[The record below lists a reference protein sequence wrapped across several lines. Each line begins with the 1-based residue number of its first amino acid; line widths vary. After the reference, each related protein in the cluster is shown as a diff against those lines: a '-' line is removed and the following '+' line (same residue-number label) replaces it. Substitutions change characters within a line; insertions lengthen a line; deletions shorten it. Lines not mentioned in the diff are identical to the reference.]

1 MLQFT
6 SAMISFLVT
15 QITNAPT
22 TTNFSKEK
30 AGLESWIG
38 KEWYI
43 VVVLLVT
50 GIIIGLFLAYILQCS
65 RRRWFRNRK
74 SERPVEPG
82 TTEIDST
89 YQELDLTKINKE
101 DDYESL
107 RVNAANNV
115 AGNEDDSTYT
125 ELNKT
130 RDVENN
136 YQSLT

>member
-1 MLQFT
+1 MSGF
-6 SAMISFLVT
+6 FL
-15 QITNAPT
+15 IL
-22 TTNFSKEK
+22 EK

-43 VVVLLVT
+43 VVVVLVA
-50 GIIIGLFLAYILQCS
+50 GIVIGLFLAYILFCS
-65 RRRWFRNRK
+65 RRRWFRNRTQ
-74 SERPVEPG
+74 RHVEPG
-82 TTEIDST
+82 TTEVDTT

-107 RVNAANNV
+107 RANAANNV
-115 AGNEDDSTYT
+115 AENDEDSTYT
-125 ELNKT
+125 ELNKA